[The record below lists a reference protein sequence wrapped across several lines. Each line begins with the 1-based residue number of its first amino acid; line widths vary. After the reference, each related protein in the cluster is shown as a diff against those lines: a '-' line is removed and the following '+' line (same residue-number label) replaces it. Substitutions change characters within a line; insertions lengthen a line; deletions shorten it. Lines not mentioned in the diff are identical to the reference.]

1 MSNRR
6 EFIKQGTQASLGSC
20 LALSVFSSVFES
32 CKTAALT
39 GLTIEEN
46 EISFHL
52 SSFGSKKII
61 FISDERLKDE
71 VVIVKKK
78 DGTYYAMKMQCTHQ
92 MNPVRYT
99 GDSFFCP
106 THGSTFDMEGKPTT
120 APAMRP
126 LQRFTTIESG
136 TRLIVKLT

>member
-99 GDSFFCP
+99 GDSFFC
-106 THGSTFDMEGKPTT
+106 MEGKPTT